1 METEAIIKNIKK
13 FKNTQILMVTHFPY
27 EEMIHFYKQFK
38 IANYPQLTM
47 ARDTKYF
54 FPVFF
59 GVRNFPS
66 IYVYDKKGNF
76 KKAFEGDVKIDDI
89 VKEL

>member
-1 METEAIIKNIKK
+1 
-13 FKNTQILMVTHFPY
+13 MVTHFPY
-27 EEMIHFYKQFK
+27 EEMIQFYKQYK
-38 IANYPQLTM
+38 IANYPQITM

-54 FPVFF
+54 LPVFF
-59 GVRNFPS
+59 SVRNFPS
-66 IYVYDKKGNF
+66 IFVYDKNGNF